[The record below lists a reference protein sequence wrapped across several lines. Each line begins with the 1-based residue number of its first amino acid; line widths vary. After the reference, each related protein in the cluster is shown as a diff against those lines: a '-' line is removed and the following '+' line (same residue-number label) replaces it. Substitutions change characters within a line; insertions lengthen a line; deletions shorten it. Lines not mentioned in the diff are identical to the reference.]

1 MSVEMVMPRMGESI
15 TEGTIL
21 KWLKKEGDP
30 VERDE
35 IILEISTDKV
45 DSEIPSPTSGV
56 LKKILA
62 QEGET
67 VEVGMVIAEIAGEG
81 EAVEAPAEPAVAENG
96 KSAEPEPAPAAAEQP
111 APAAPVAAPEPV
123 AVAAEQ
129 PAPAADGEKRFYSPV
144 VRKIAAEE
152 GVSEQEL
159 ATIPGSGASGRVTK
173 KDILAWLENRGKQQP
188 AAPAMPAQPA
198 AQPAPS
204 GGSMPA
210 MPAQPAAP
218 AFSGETRVVEMD
230 TMRKAIAEHMVRS
243 VQTSPHV
250 YSISEADMTHIVAYR
265 EAVKDEFFKR
275 EGFKLTY
282 QPFFMYA
289 VAKALREYPDI
300 NVSVEGTKIIYKGN
314 INIGMAVA
322 LDAGLIVPVA
332 KNADMLNL
340 LGMARMVNDLATRA
354 RTRKL
359 KPDEVQEGTFTI
371 TNLGAFGNL
380 YGTPIINQPQAAIL
394 GVGAIKKRVM
404 VIDNSIAIRDMVY
417 LSLGYDHRIIDGA
430 LGGRFLQAV
439 VRNLETMNP
448 EQI

>member
-21 KWLKKEGDP
+21 KWLKKEGDT

-62 QEGET
+62 QEGDT
-67 VEVGMVIAEIAGEG
+67 VEVGNVIAEIAAEG
-81 EAVEAPAEPAVAENG
+81 EEPAA
-96 KSAEPEPAPAAAEQP
+96 AAEPAPAAEEANGKPAAPSP
-111 APAAPVAAPEPV
+111 APAAPAPAPAAPEPV
-123 AVAAEQ
+123 AVAAQQ
-129 PAPAADGEKRFYSPV
+129 PAPVADGEKRFYSPV

-152 GVSEQEL
+152 GVSAQEL
-159 ATIPGSGASGRVTK
+159 AGIPGSGASGRVTK
-173 KDILAWLENRGKQQP
+173 KDILAWLENRGKQPQP

-198 AQPAPS
+198 PQPAPA
-204 GGSMPA
+204 GGGMPA
-210 MPAQPAAP
+210 MPAQPATP
-218 AFSGETRVVEMD
+218 AFTGETRVVEMD

-265 EAVKDEFFKR
+265 EAVKDEFFRR

-300 NVSVEGTKIIYKGN
+300 NVSVDGTKVIYKGN

-354 RTRKL
+354 RSRKL
-359 KPDEVQEGTFTI
+359 KPDEVQDGTFTI

-380 YGTPIINQPQAAIL
+380 YGTPIINQPQVAIL

-404 VIDNSIAIRDMVY
+404 VIDNNIAIRDMVY